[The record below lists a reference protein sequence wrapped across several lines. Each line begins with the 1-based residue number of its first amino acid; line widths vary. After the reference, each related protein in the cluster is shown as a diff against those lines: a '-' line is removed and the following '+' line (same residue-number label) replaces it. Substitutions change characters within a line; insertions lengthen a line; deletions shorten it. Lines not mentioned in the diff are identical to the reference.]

1 MGGGGWALPFKK
13 GNELGELHTDL
24 PLPRMLHRTMEKRVQ
39 VKSRSATELRKQN
52 LRMPER
58 QESERQNSR
67 SNPISKP
74 PPILGWLFFPPLADF
89 WMAHVQSETQ
99 GTEEKATAGRA
110 KIWAEILAPCCW
122 TGRAWSWSPAKS
134 EAYDKHLRLSTGILE
149 GSHLRSGIGKLFCK
163 GPDSNILGF
172 VG

>member
-1 MGGGGWALPFKK
+1 MSSALTCHFPVCCTEQWRREFKWRAGVLLNSGSRIWERQRGG
-13 GNELGELHTDL
+13 
-24 PLPRMLHRTMEKRVQ
+24 RVKDKIPE
-39 VKSRSATELRKQN
+39 VTLYQN
-52 LRMPER
+52 LLP
-58 QESERQNSR
+58 SLADFS
-67 SNPISKP
+67 
-74 PPILGWLFFPPLADF
+74 PPLADF

-99 GTEEKATAGRA
+99 GTEQKATAGRS

-134 EAYDKHLRLSTGILE
+134 EAYDKHLRLSTGIPE
-149 GSHLRSGIGKLFCK
+149 GSRLRSGIGKLFCK